1 MLKSLISRCASCSLN
16 IKLPVTNPSL
26 KFHHLDT
33 EIELTSCINISKVNS
48 FLLHYIRFRIFT
60 INHNLKCH
68 MFTFTLSYDAIIKM
82 ILKSSVFFNIFTY
95 LLASLCFCFIL
106 LWVFFMLGI

>member
-1 MLKSLISRCASCSLN
+1 MLKSLISRRASCSLN

-68 MFTFTLSYDAIIKM
+68 VHIYIKLYM
-82 ILKSSVFFNIFTY
+82 MQS
-95 LLASLCFCFIL
+95 
-106 LWVFFMLGI
+106 